1 MLTEDALKGKDRI
14 SAYVI
19 GVPCVNSFE
28 IKTAKCDPIQKM
40 NVFQKNKPTVA
51 ILSLG
56 KGTDRLIRD
65 AVFFG
70 FKLQQ
75 VSKE

>member
-28 IKTAKCDPIQKM
+28 IKPQSVTQ
-40 NVFQKNKPTVA
+40 
-51 ILSLG
+51 
-56 KGTDRLIRD
+56 
-65 AVFFG
+65 
-70 FKLQQ
+70 FK
-75 VSKE
+75 K